1 MHPNVAKWIDLDK
14 KLNET
19 APQTSEAW
27 LKLEKDIRM
36 KGYDPDRPIK
46 CQL

>member
-19 APQTSEAW
+19 APQKSEAW
-27 LKLEKDIRM
+27 LKLRHGMLTASDAATAL
-36 KGYDPDRPIK
+36 GK
-46 CQL
+46 C